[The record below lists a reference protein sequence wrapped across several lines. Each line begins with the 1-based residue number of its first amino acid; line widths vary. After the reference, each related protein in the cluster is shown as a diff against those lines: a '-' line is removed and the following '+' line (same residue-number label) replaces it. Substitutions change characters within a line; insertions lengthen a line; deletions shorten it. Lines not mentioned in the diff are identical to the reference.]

1 MKRFKS
7 GMKEIVD
14 VEGIMKTEKGNMK
27 VIEDMIVTMIVEDG
41 IGTEIG
47 LMKIEDEIMIK
58 GGLMMTETQGEVMKE
73 TEKKEGPG
81 GEMTGEGMK
90 EGVNG
95 TAEERIRKVEKVTA
109 SEAEDLVLLRKT
121 EMILEK

>member
-1 MKRFKS
+1 MKRVKS
-7 GMKEIVD
+7 GMEEIVD

-58 GGLMMTETQGEVMKE
+58 GGMMMTETQGEIMRE
-73 TEKKEGPG
+73 IEKKEGQG

-121 EMILEK
+121 GMRVK

>member
-7 GMKEIVD
+7 GMKEIAD
-14 VEGIMKTEKGNMK
+14 VEGIMKIEKGNMK

-58 GGLMMTETQGEVMKE
+58 GGMMMTETQGEIMRE
-73 TEKKEGPG
+73 IEKKEGPG

-121 EMILEK
+121 GMRVK

>member
-7 GMKEIVD
+7 GMKEIAD

-58 GGLMMTETQGEVMKE
+58 GGMMMTETQGEIMRE
-73 TEKKEGPG
+73 IEKKEGPG